1 VNAVTG
7 PSRRN
12 PLRRVEWVLD
22 ESPLS
27 RSQRATRVRLVI
39 GGLFFAYG
47 LLLVALNAAHGT
59 VGYAPIIFLVLAL
72 PILFNRL
79 GRIGRYFL
87 PVVLGLFAYGSTA
100 AYVDKYK
107 LTVHYSMQID
117 IDRWLGGG
125 TIPTIWL
132 QQHLYNGHTRV
143 LESACVVFYTGHF
156 MIPLALGVALA
167 LTNRSEDFKF
177 LMFSMLTVSVFAA
190 CTFLVAPTAPPWLA
204 DQHGY
209 LTGVHELL
217 KQTLR
222 DLHLSTLAAIEGDP
236 SKYNVT
242 AALPSLHTAYPFIC
256 LVAAA
261 RARLARPLT
270 AFLAVN
276 FLGVVFSIVYLGEHY
291 VIDVVAGVAYA
302 TVALLVVR
310 AALHGA
316 GATELPTSNPP
327 HAEEARASTGI

>member
-1 VNAVTG
+1 MNAVAG

-12 PLRRVEWVLD
+12 ALRRVEWVLD

-27 RSQRATRVRLVI
+27 RSQRATRARLVI
-39 GGLFFAYG
+39 GGLFLAYG
-47 LLLVALNAAHGT
+47 LLLVALNAVHGT
-59 VGYAPIIFLVLAL
+59 VGYAPFIFLVLAL

-87 PVVLGLFAYGSTA
+87 PVVLGLFAYGSAA

-125 TIPTIWL
+125 TLPTIWL

-143 LESACVVFYTGHF
+143 LESACVAFYAGHF

-177 LMFSMLTVSVFAA
+177 LMFSMLTVSVLAA

-204 DQHGY
+204 EQHGY

-217 KQTLR
+217 KQSLR
-222 DLHLSTLAAIEGDP
+222 DLHLSALAEIEGDAT
-236 SKYNVT
+236 KYDVT

-261 RARLARPLT
+261 QARLSRPLT
-270 AFLAVN
+270 AALAIN
-276 FLGVVFSIVYLGEHY
+276 FFGVVFSIVYLGEHY
-291 VIDVVAGVAYA
+291 VIDVVAGVGYA
-302 TVALLVVR
+302 AVALLVVR
-310 AALHGA
+310 AALQGA
-316 GATELPTSNPP
+316 LEAHSATGSPQR
-327 HAEEARASTGI
+327 AEEARAPTT